1 MFFGAWHN
9 KALLGDMY
17 CDSKT
22 LELVSDT
29 SGASMP
35 RFVEMA
41 VLKLRPAVAFIVAL
55 WCGVH
60 SAGGAGMYLVV

>member
-9 KALLGDMY
+9 KALLGDMF
-17 CDSKT
+17 CESKT

-29 SGASMP
+29 SGASMA

-41 VLKLRPAVAFIVAL
+41 ALKLRPAVPLIWAL

-60 SAGGAGMYLVV
+60 SAGEAGMYLVV